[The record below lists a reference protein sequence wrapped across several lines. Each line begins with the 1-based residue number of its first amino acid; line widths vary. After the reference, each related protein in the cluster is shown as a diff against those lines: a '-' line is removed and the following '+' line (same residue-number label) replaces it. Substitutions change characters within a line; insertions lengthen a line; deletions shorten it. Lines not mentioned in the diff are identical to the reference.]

1 MTTTTS
7 TLFIAGIAAV
17 LVSNISLASAK
28 PSPSFHEILLPTP
41 NVTGGPA
48 GEIQCYAL
56 PFGAVGI
63 ISHLL
68 TDWTIAWMIYGKAP
82 LWPGHDMD
90 SYLFDM
96 FLATISLCT
105 CVPIA
110 SITIHRCR
118 LSWHFVLICIWK
130 LVTSVSLAC
139 VTLHRCLII
148 RTEEK
153 RKKQTSRRQIDY
165 QMTGFH
171 QYQPVPNVAYSNG
184 MYSQASNASSQLLR
198 DVPSKSNKSNKN
210 SLAPLWWLILYLA
223 GTIVGMVGLCS
234 LLYSTFRHDPTIRK
248 LTYGFGGT
256 ITIIPICVAIY
267 WYHYHLQKSKGGR
280 EAYQKAFWQ
289 VLGGSVIAFT
299 VVFGFFS
306 SLYSDL
312 VLGAIADNILGLPSN
327 DFAPLYWAWF
337 IAKRLPLF
345 SL

>member
-171 QYQPVPNVAYSNG
+171 QYQPVPTAMECILRRVTLLHSSSE
-184 MYSQASNASSQLLR
+184 MFQAKATKATRIPWLPSGGSSCTL
-198 DVPSKSNKSNKN
+198 
-210 SLAPLWWLILYLA
+210 LAP
-223 GTIVGMVGLCS
+223 S
-234 LLYSTFRHDPTIRK
+234 
-248 LTYGFGGT
+248 
-256 ITIIPICVAIY
+256 
-267 WYHYHLQKSKGGR
+267 
-280 EAYQKAFWQ
+280 
-289 VLGGSVIAFT
+289 
-299 VVFGFFS
+299 
-306 SLYSDL
+306 
-312 VLGAIADNILGLPSN
+312 
-327 DFAPLYWAWF
+327 
-337 IAKRLPLF
+337 
-345 SL
+345 